1 MHSWK
6 RNPTSRNESSAPPK
20 FKLILKSGWI
30 APCPAAVPS
39 AGRLRKTLRNTMTW
53 QDFPYKKF
61 CPALQDCSGLENSAG
76 HVQLWVVLD
85 ANYLDYRLG
94 NYSRSTGG
102 WRAVGGSPFFFFF
115 LRLPVNS
122 S

>member
-1 MHSWK
+1 
-6 RNPTSRNESSAPPK
+6 
-20 FKLILKSGWI
+20 
-30 APCPAAVPS
+30 
-39 AGRLRKTLRNTMTW
+39 MTW

-61 CPALQDCSGLENSAG
+61 RPALQDCSGLENSAG

-94 NYSRSTGG
+94 NYSCRTGG
-102 WRAVGGSPFFFFF
+102 WRAAGGSPFIIFF
-115 LRLPVNS
+115 RSLPVNS

>member
-6 RNPTSRNESSAPPK
+6 RDPTSKNDSSAPPK
-20 FKLILKSGWI
+20 FKLILKSSWMT
-30 APCPAAVPS
+30 PSPAAVPS
-39 AGRLRKTLRNTMTW
+39 AGRLRKTPRNTMTW

-61 CPALQDCSGLENSAG
+61 RLALQDCSGLENSAG

-102 WRAVGGSPFFFFF
+102 WRAAGGSPFFVFFF
-115 LRLPVNS
+115 
-122 S
+122 